1 MESESHCLIE
11 VIENLDFERAYTMAS
26 LDSSVDAGDGVAAGP
41 EVRQVAAPRVY
52 VPRRPRVDGDV
63 KRMRR
68 VRRKRCGLLVCHRRV
83 AEAVLDCG
91 VVDACCIG
99 DRCIRSL
106 G

>member
-1 MESESHCLIE
+1 M
-11 VIENLDFERAYTMAS
+11 DFERAYTMAS
-26 LDSSVDAGDGVAAGP
+26 LDSPVDAGDGVAAWS
-41 EVRQVAAPRVY
+41 EVCQIAAPPVY
-52 VPRRPRVDGDV
+52 VPRRPRVDGDI

-68 VRRKRCGLLVCHRRV
+68 VRRKRCGLLVRHRRV
-83 AEAVLDCG
+83 AEAVFDCV